1 MLSDNSVIPVGVR
14 FMMLSALGFA
24 LMSACVKLASARGI
38 PLMEIVAARALVS
51 LAISYADV
59 HRKGLSPWGRNR
71 LLLFARGAVGT
82 FALVCFY
89 YAVTTLPLAESTLIQ
104 YTHPVFTAILAL
116 IFLGER
122 VNGATLVCIG
132 LSILGLLLIVQPG
145 VINGDSAQLP
155 SFSVFAALLGA
166 LGSSVAY
173 VLVRRLSREED
184 TSVIIMY
191 FPLVALPVSLLLPGD
206 SFVMLDGQAVLLLLM
221 VGLFTQVGQWGMT
234 HAMRTEQAAKASAY
248 SYVQVIFAAI
258 LGWLVFG
265 DLPNTAT
272 WLGGT
277 LIIGGALFNML
288 RR

>member
-1 MLSDNSVIPVGVR
+1 MLSDNNVIPVGVR
-14 FMMLSALGFA
+14 FMMLSALGFS

-51 LAISYADV
+51 LAISYVDV

-71 LLLFARGAVGT
+71 GLLFARGAVGT
-82 FALVCFY
+82 MALVCFY
-89 YAVTTLPLAESTLIQ
+89 YSVTTLPLAESTLIQ
-104 YTHPVFTAILAL
+104 YTHPVFTAVLAL

-122 VNGATLVCIG
+122 TNGTTLVCIG
-132 LSILGLLLIVQPG
+132 LSIFGLILMVQPG
-145 VINGDSAQLP
+145 ALPGGSPQLP

-191 FPLVALPVSLLLPGD
+191 FPLIALPVSLLLPGD
-206 SFVMLDGQAVLLLLM
+206 SFVALDLQAVLLLLM
-221 VGLFTQVGQWGMT
+221 VGVFTQVGQWGMT
-234 HAMRTEQAAKASAY
+234 HAMRTELAAKASAY
-248 SYVQVIFAAI
+248 SYVQVVFAVI
-258 LGWLVFG
+258 LGWLVFD

-272 WLGGT
+272 WIGGV